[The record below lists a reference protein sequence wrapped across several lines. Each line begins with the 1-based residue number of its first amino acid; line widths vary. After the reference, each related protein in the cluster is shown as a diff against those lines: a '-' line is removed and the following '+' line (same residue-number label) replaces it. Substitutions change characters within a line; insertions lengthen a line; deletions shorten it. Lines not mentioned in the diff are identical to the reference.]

1 MTFLRA
7 AGGAVA
13 LLVIALAGGFLWLRG
28 SLPQVDGTLRVAG
41 LDERVTVTRDAHG
54 IPRIVAASEHDAYF
68 ALGFVHAQDRLW
80 QMEMQRRAGA
90 GRLSEM
96 FGPSSLGTDR
106 FIRTLG
112 IYDLAERSYEHMT
125 PEARAALDAYAAGV
139 NAWIDGHG
147 GALPPEF
154 VLLRHRPEPWR
165 PADSLVWA
173 RLMAL
178 QLSGNWQEDLLRARV
193 AARLPAERLRTLWP
207 PYPAD
212 APTTVVRDETA
223 QAMLAATP
231 DILQPRLASNVWA
244 ISGEHTAT
252 GKPVLAN
259 DPHLEFEAP
268 ILWYLAII
276 ETPNLTLSG
285 ATVPGV
291 PFHLLGHNGSIA
303 WGITTTHSDTV
314 DLFVEEETGA
324 GFYRTPDGKAAFETR
339 VETILVKDDDPV
351 TITVR
356 QTRHGPVISDVLG
369 DRADGLILALAATAL
384 DAEDVTAQA
393 FYNMHRARDWPAF
406 VEALRDFGTPQQNV
420 AYADKDGNIGFYV
433 PGRVP
438 VRRAGDGTVPAP
450 GGTGEYDWVGWV
462 PFEEL
467 PRIENPANGLI
478 VNANNK
484 VVADGYKHFL
494 SAQWP
499 APYRAFRITEL
510 LAGQSRHE
518 IGDSA
523 RIQADVV
530 SLMERDLLARLE
542 KVVAKDPR
550 AAKAFE
556 MLRDWNRSWHRDRP
570 EPLIMAAWLVE
581 IQQELLDGAVGEL
594 KASFP
599 VPRPLF
605 LAAALSG
612 EDGWCPDSCGAN
624 LSTSLDKALDKL
636 AAAYGNDM
644 KTWRWGDAHQATF
657 EHRFFRHIPVLK
669 DLSRITIATDGGD
682 FTVNRGTFIPAEGR
696 PPFAHVHGAGYRAI
710 YDLADLDNSLFIIAT
725 GQSGNLLSGHYR
737 DLVEEWRDGRYLT
750 LSSTRK
756 PDGGVLTLA
765 PAQ

>member
-1 MTFLRA
+1 M
-7 AGGAVA
+7 
-13 LLVIALAGGFLWLRG
+13 
-28 SLPQVDGTLRVAG
+28 
-41 LDERVTVTRDAHG
+41 
-54 IPRIVAASEHDAYF
+54 
-68 ALGFVHAQDRLW
+68 
-80 QMEMQRRAGA
+80 
-90 GRLSEM
+90 
-96 FGPSSLGTDR
+96 
-106 FIRTLG
+106 
-112 IYDLAERSYEHMT
+112 
-125 PEARAALDAYAAGV
+125 
-139 NAWIDGHG
+139 
-147 GALPPEF
+147 
-154 VLLRHRPEPWR
+154 
-165 PADSLVWA
+165 
-173 RLMAL
+173 
-178 QLSGNWQEDLLRARV
+178 
-193 AARLPAERLRTLWP
+193 
-207 PYPAD
+207 
-212 APTTVVRDETA
+212 
-223 QAMLAATP
+223 
-231 DILQPRLASNVWA
+231 
-244 ISGEHTAT
+244 
-252 GKPVLAN
+252 
-259 DPHLEFEAP
+259 
-268 ILWYLAII
+268 
-276 ETPNLTLSG
+276 
-285 ATVPGV
+285 
-291 PFHLLGHNGSIA
+291 
-303 WGITTTHSDTV
+303 

-393 FYNMHRARDWPAF
+393 FYNMHRPGLAGLRRSSARFRDPATERRLCRQGWQHR
-406 VEALRDFGTPQQNV
+406 VLRSRPGTG
-420 AYADKDGNIGFYV
+420 AEGRRRHG
-433 PGRVP
+433 PGPR
-438 VRRAGDGTVPAP
+438 
-450 GGTGEYDWVGWV
+450 GTGEYDWVGWV

-510 LAGQSRHE
+510 LAGQSRHD

-550 AAKAFE
+550 AAKALE

-612 EDGWCPDSCGAN
+612 EDGWCPDSCGTN
-624 LSTSLDKALDKL
+624 LAASLDNALDKL
-636 AAAYGNDM
+636 AAAYGPDM
-644 KTWRWGDAHQATF
+644 EKWRWGDAHQATF

-682 FTVNRGTFIPAEGR
+682 FTVNRAPSFPRGKAT
-696 PPFAHVHGAGYRAI
+696 VRAC
-710 YDLADLDNSLFIIAT
+710 SRCR
-725 GQSGNLLSGHYR
+725 LSR
-737 DLVEEWRDGRYLT
+737 DL
-750 LSSTRK
+750 
-756 PDGGVLTLA
+756 
-765 PAQ
+765 